1 MTEFRSV
8 SPSFSF
14 GRALAQTFR
23 ATLAFSNSRVRRPPR
38 QETLTDSGALRSL
51 VVSKTSFEQRLL
63 ANLSARS
70 SSGTRSTPSPAL
82 NPTCKKGRLLRVG
95 RQGLGTPKAAE
106 ASLSQRPCPR
116 SNCPELAPSSK
127 EPLLAPAQPSSLAIA
142 LLSPNRL
149 ASRQGRAASFVW
161 ARGRTPGPVSR
172 GGGGQPRMVLE
183 RRGLGPARDR
193 PSQSR
198 RSQDYLARNCKLTL
212 ATPVAS

>member
-1 MTEFRSV
+1 MST
-8 SPSFSF
+8 SFSF
-14 GRALAQTFR
+14 GRALAQSFR
-23 ATLAFSNSRVRRPPR
+23 ATLAFSNTRVRRRPR

-51 VVSKTSFEQRLL
+51 VVSKTSVEQRLL

-70 SSGTRSTPSPAL
+70 SSGTRSTPCPAL
-82 NPTCKKGRLLRVG
+82 SPTCKKGRLLRVG

-116 SNCPELAPSSK
+116 SNCPELAPRNK

-149 ASRQGRAASFVW
+149 APRQGRAASFFW
-161 ARGRTPGPVSR
+161 QGRRTPGCCARPTCQRRRRST
-172 GGGGQPRMVLE
+172 QNVLE

-193 PSQSR
+193 PSQPR
-198 RSQDYLARNCKLTL
+198 QSQDYLARNCKLTL
-212 ATPVAS
+212 ATPVAA